1 MDVRPKIQYFYRFRT
16 RFHRVGMLVAGEGS
30 RALVGFASAGQQ
42 HLMISGFE
50 FTIRNYMLQ
59 CTKLRVPKFKFKY

>member
-1 MDVRPKIQYFYRFRT
+1 
-16 RFHRVGMLVAGEGS
+16 MLVAGEGS